1 MNKGALLYQH
11 RTRVH
16 LPCTFHTIIL
26 YLVSTYYELKINIRT
41 FALSSGI
48 LFYKTVLLMAQTVTL
63 DEIDIKILREL
74 QQNSRLT
81 NKELAARI
89 HLSTTPTF
97 ERHRRLER
105 EGFIKQYTAIVDAD
119 KINRSFMVLCN
130 ISTNNIYKDKIDDF
144 RERVANWTQVVDCY
158 NVSGDFDFTMKVAV
172 SSMKEYQEFI
182 INEVGSVEY
191 ISKIQSN
198 FIMDTLKSGA
208 GVGL

>member
-1 MNKGALLYQH
+1 MG
-11 RTRVH
+11 
-16 LPCTFHTIIL
+16 TI
-26 YLVSTYYELKINIRT
+26 
-41 FALSSGI
+41 
-48 LFYKTVLLMAQTVTL
+48 TL
-63 DEIDIKILREL
+63 DDIDIKILKEL

-105 EGFIKQYTAIVDAD
+105 EGYIKQYTTIVDAD

-130 ISTNNIYKDKIDDF
+130 ISTNNIFKDKIDDF
-144 RERVANWTQVVDCY
+144 RERVAQWNQVVECY
-158 NVSGDFDFTMKVAV
+158 NTSGDFDFTLKIAV

-182 INEVGSVEY
+182 INEIGAIEY
-191 ISKIQSN
+191 VSKIQSC